1 MPLAMGARLGRYII
15 DDPLGAGGM
24 GEVYRA
30 RDTRLNR
37 VVAIKVL
44 PPHLSSDPEGCR
56 RFEREARTLATLSHP
71 HICPIYDV
79 GREEDRDYLV
89 MEFLDGETLAR
100 RLARGPLPIEEALR
114 YAIAIA
120 EALAAAHAHGI
131 VHRDLKP
138 GNVMLTAAGVKLVD
152 FGIARTAPAASGA
165 TATVLTVEGSV
176 VGTYEYMAPEQLQG
190 LAADPRAD
198 LFAFGVVLH
207 EMLTGQSPFA
217 RSATNRRVPAPLERF
232 IEHCLAKQPEARWS
246 SAQDAALFLRDVAD
260 QSTHAPDRSQSSL
273 RSSRGAWIAAA
284 LAGATAVG
292 LGGALYMPPAAAEP
306 VRRLSV
312 LAPLGTS
319 FAPEEAPQI
328 SPDGTRL
335 LLVVMDE
342 SGNSRL
348 HLRPLDS
355 MQALPLADTDG
366 ASLPFWSPDGRGVG
380 FFADGWVKTIDVTGG
395 AARRL
400 ARAPTPRGASWREDG
415 TILFVP
421 FPALGPHRIS
431 AQGGE
436 ATPIHPRQTNVFRW
450 FPQGLPGGDRYL
462 FYAFPRT
469 GPAHIAVENMDGT
482 QPRVVTTAP
491 STAIYVPPHY
501 LLFRRDTTLYV
512 LPFDPASANTRGD
525 PIKLVSGVES
535 NPITVH
541 GAFSASHTGVLA
553 YLEATPRSQL
563 TRVDRSGRRIA
574 DLGPPGSYNSVC
586 ASADGARVIADGI
599 GPSVAGMDLWSVSAA
614 DPSPRRLTFHE
625 AHDFYQVCA
634 EDGSEVVF
642 ASLRDRPPNL
652 YRVAVDSPGTE
663 TRLLDTPFAKLPVD
677 WSADKKRLLFA
688 TITARG
694 DWDLWM
700 LPLDGDRRPSPV
712 LTTPAEERDGRL
724 SPDGRWL
731 AYASNESGR
740 FEVYVQ
746 TFPPSGPKWQI
757 SRDGGGQPQ
766 WRGDGNELFY
776 LSADSRITAVPV
788 HAGSRTFD
796 PGAPEPLFAARIASL
811 ERLTPVSQYAA
822 AADGRTF
829 VVNSLGERAWSRA
842 VTVILNWPALLKR

>member
-1 MPLAMGARLGRYII
+1 MPLATGARLGRYVI
-15 DDPLGAGGM
+15 DDPVGAGGM

-37 VVAIKVL
+37 VVAIKIL
-44 PPHLSSDPEGCR
+44 PPHLSSDPEGRR
-56 RFEREARTLATLSHP
+56 RFEREARMLATLSHP

-100 RLARGPLPIEEALR
+100 RLGRGPLPIEEALR
-114 YAIAIA
+114 YAIAVA
-120 EALAAAHAHGI
+120 EGLAAAHANGI

-152 FGIARTAPAASGA
+152 FGIARTEPAASGA

-190 LAADPRAD
+190 LTVDQRAD

-207 EMLTGQSPFA
+207 EMLTGESPVA
-217 RSATNRRVPAPLERF
+217 RSAANPQIPAPLERF
-232 IEHCLAKQPEARWS
+232 IAHCLAKQPDERWS
-246 SAQDAALFLRDVAD
+246 SAHDAALFLRDVAH
-260 QSTHAPDRSQSSL
+260 QVASDRAESAV

-284 LAGATAVG
+284 LAAAVALG
-292 LGGALYMPPAAAEP
+292 LAGALYTRPAASEP

-312 LAPLGTS
+312 VAPPGTS

-328 SPDGTRL
+328 SRDGTRL

-342 SGNSRL
+342 SGNSLL
-348 HLRPLDS
+348 HVRPLDS
-355 MQALPLADTDG
+355 MESQQLPDTDG
-366 ASLPFWSPDGRGVG
+366 ASLPFWSPDGRGIG
-380 FFADGWVKTIDVTGG
+380 FFADGWLKTIDVTGG
-395 AARRL
+395 PARRL

-431 AQGGE
+431 AQGGN
-436 ATPIHPRQTNVFRW
+436 ATPIHPRQTDVFRW
-450 FPQGLPGGDRYL
+450 FPEGLPGGDRYL
-462 FYAFPRT
+462 YYAFPRT
-469 GPAHIAVENMDGT
+469 GPAHIAVENMDGS
-482 QPRVVTTAP
+482 QPRIVTTGQ
-491 STAIYVPPHY
+491 STAMHVPPGY
-501 LLFRRDTTLYV
+501 LLFRRGTTLYV
-512 LPFDPASANTRGD
+512 LPFDPASAETRGD
-525 PIKLVSGVES
+525 PIAVVSGVES

-563 TRVDRSGRRIA
+563 TRVDRSGRRIE
-574 DLGPPGSYNSVC
+574 DLGAPGTYNSIC
-586 ASADGARVIADGI
+586 ASADGARVVADGI
-599 GPSVAGMDLWSVSAA
+599 GPSVTGMDLWSVSTA

-625 AHDFYQVCA
+625 AHDFYHVCA

-652 YRVAVDSPGTE
+652 YRMAVDSPGTE
-663 TRLLDTPFAKLPVD
+663 TLLVDTPFAKLPVD
-677 WSADKKRLLFA
+677 WSADKRKVLFA
-688 TITARG
+688 TISARG
-694 DWDLWM
+694 DWDLWV

-712 LTTPAEERDGRL
+712 LTTTAEERDGRL

-746 TFPPSGPKWQI
+746 SFPPSGPKWQI

-766 WRGDGNELFY
+766 WRGDGRELFY
-776 LSADSRITAVPV
+776 LSADSRITAVAV
-788 HAGSRTFD
+788 QAGSRTFD
-796 PGAPEPLFAARIASL
+796 SGSPEPLFATRIASL
-811 ERLTPVSQYAA
+811 ERLTPVAQYAA

-829 VVNSLGERAWSRA
+829 VVNALSQQALSRA
-842 VTVILNWPALLKR
+842 VTVVLNWPALLQR